1 MVDYRIQK
9 MVYLDKNKILVGTR
23 RKGIYSYNCQTQQF
37 SLFIP
42 SSPNLLTS
50 LYITLD
56 QHIYTS
62 FYGSGLYCYDQTG
75 KIQEHYTQTN
85 SGLNNNYILD
95 ITEHNGK
102 LWLATDGSGINQF
115 APHTQQFSQL
125 QHIVGDYSSLPVNS
139 ITLLYKD
146 QEKKLNGQ
154 EAYAEAYS
162 VLKKRTLRHIKMPF

>member
-62 FYGSGLYCYDQTG
+62 FMDLD
-75 KIQEHYTQTN
+75 
-85 SGLNNNYILD
+85 YIAM
-95 ITEHNGK
+95 TK
-102 LWLATDGSGINQF
+102 
-115 APHTQQFSQL
+115 
-125 QHIVGDYSSLPVNS
+125 
-139 ITLLYKD
+139 
-146 QEKKLNGQ
+146 QEKSKNTI
-154 EAYAEAYS
+154 
-162 VLKKRTLRHIKMPF
+162 LKQIPD

>member
-1 MVDYRIQK
+1 

-62 FYGSGLYCYDQTG
+62 FMDLDYIAMT
-75 KIQEHYTQTN
+75 KQEN
-85 SGLNNNYILD
+85 
-95 ITEHNGK
+95 
-102 LWLATDGSGINQF
+102 
-115 APHTQQFSQL
+115 P
-125 QHIVGDYSSLPVNS
+125 
-139 ITLLYKD
+139 
-146 QEKKLNGQ
+146 
-154 EAYAEAYS
+154 
-162 VLKKRTLRHIKMPF
+162 RTLYSNKFRIKQQLYFRHNRTQWQTMVGYRRKWHQPICSPYSTILTTSTYSRRLFFPTSKLHHLAL

>member
-1 MVDYRIQK
+1 

-62 FYGSGLYCYDQTG
+62 FMDLDYIAMTKQENPRTLYSNKFRIKQQLY
-75 KIQEHYTQTN
+75 
-85 SGLNNNYILD
+85 LD

-146 QEKKLNGQ
+146 QEKTYGQ